1 MIRAQGGGELHECER
16 CGEKLPTEEELR
28 RHVAERHGGQDA
40 SVPEETGGA
49 RTEGGAGM
57 VQTE

>member
-1 MIRAQGGGELHECER
+1 
-16 CGEKLPTEEELR
+16 
-28 RHVAERHGGQDA
+28 VAERHGGQDA